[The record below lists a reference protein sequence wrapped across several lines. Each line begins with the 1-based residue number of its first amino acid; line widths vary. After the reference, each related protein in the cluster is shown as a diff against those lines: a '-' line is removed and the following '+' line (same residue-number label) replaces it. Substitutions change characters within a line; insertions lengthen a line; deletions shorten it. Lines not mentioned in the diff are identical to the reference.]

1 MSSDD
6 VLTVP
11 GPVQLQLRTALVLEQ
26 APILRWR
33 FLLGVVGED
42 YYNLLR
48 IYIGFI
54 KAAELTSNS

>member
-33 FLLGVVGED
+33 FHRCCFVKTTT
-42 YYNLLR
+42 YYCGS
-48 IYIGFI
+48 IGL
-54 KAAELTSNS
+54 KAAELI

>member
-11 GPVQLQLRTALVLEQ
+11 GPVQLQLRTTLVLEQ

-33 FLLGVVGED
+33 FHLGVAVKTTTI
-42 YYNLLR
+42 YYGSTLGLR
-48 IYIGFI
+48 QRS
-54 KAAELTSNS
+54 LSNS